1 MERPSATIHRRAA
14 RSCRAALAGAVLAV
28 GALVATAPGTTMAAG
43 AAARKPPLVLYASQ
57 GYDAAVAKAFEEATG
72 IDVELDTNATG
83 TLLDQVESS
92 RRHPRWG
99 VLWVD
104 GPTAFARLDQ
114 QHLLLRGFEPHVRWD
129 AQGAAAVPRDRSYV
143 PTGVTL
149 AEAEIYTTTVVSDP
163 PDTWQQLLEPAW
175 RGAVGMDNPAQSG
188 PTFPFIAG
196 MMQHLGGHD
205 GVKAGERYF
214 TELHDNGLVVHTT
227 NPTTLQAL
235 TSGKIKLALVQ
246 SSAAAGAA
254 RTDHDLA
261 VKYLPP
267 VTLLPSAIG
276 IDARAPKAERAE
288 AERFASFVLSPQG
301 QQVMQSATPDGGSL
315 YYPVVAGVQPPGT
328 LPPLSSLATQ
338 RITPYVWARREH
350 AIDAWFAAHVVR

>member
-1 MERPSATIHRRAA
+1 MQHAATIHRRLA
-14 RSCRAALAGAVLAV
+14 RHVRAVLAGTV
-28 GALVATAPGTTMAAG
+28 LAGGLLAAGAGAPAG
-43 AAARKPPLVLYASQ
+43 AAARRPPLVVYASQ
-57 GYDAAVAKAFEEATG
+57 GYGAAVAKAFEQATG
-72 IDVELDTNATG
+72 ITVTLDTNATG
-83 TLLDQVESS
+83 TLLRQVEAS

-114 QHLLLRGFEPHVRWD
+114 QHLLLRGFEPRVRWN
-129 AQGAAAVPRDRSYV
+129 AEGAAAVPRDRSYV

-149 AEAEIYTTTVVSDP
+149 TEAEIYTTTVVADP
-163 PDTWQQLLEPAW
+163 PDTWQALLRPEW

-214 TELHDNGLVVHTT
+214 TKLHHNGLVVRTT
-227 NPTTLQAL
+227 NPTTLQEL
-235 TSGKIKLALVQ
+235 TSGKIKVALVQ
-246 SSAAAGAA
+246 SFAAAGAV
-254 RTDHDLA
+254 RTDPHLA

-267 VTLLPSAIG
+267 VTLVPSAVG
-276 IDARAPKAERAE
+276 IDAKASRTERAE
-288 AERFASFVLSPQG
+288 AERFAAFVLSPRG

-315 YYPVVAGVQPPGT
+315 YYPVVAGVQAPAT
-328 LPPLSSLATQ
+328 LPALASVETQ
-338 RITPYVWARREH
+338 QITPYVWGRRER
-350 AIDAWFAAHVVR
+350 AITAWFSAHVAQ

>member
-1 MERPSATIHRRAA
+1 VQQPPAIHRRIA
-14 RSCRAALAGAVLAV
+14 RHCRGVLAGTV
-28 GALVATAPGTTMAAG
+28 LVAGLLVAAAPGVAPPAG
-43 AAARKPPLVLYASQ
+43 AAARRPPLVLYASQ
-57 GYDAAVAKAFEEATG
+57 GFDAAVAKAFQDATG
-72 IDVELDTNATG
+72 ITVELDTNAVG
-83 TLLDQVESS
+83 ALLGQVESS
-92 RRHPRWG
+92 RKHPRWG

-104 GPTAFARLDQ
+104 GPTAFAHLDQ
-114 QHLLLRGFEPHVRWD
+114 QHLLVRGFEPHVRWN
-129 AQGAAAVPRDRSYV
+129 AQGADAVPRDRSYV

-149 AEAEIYTTTVVSDP
+149 AEAEIYTTKVVSEP
-163 PDTWQQLLEPAW
+163 PASWQQLLQPEW
-175 RGAVGMDNPAQSG
+175 RDAVGMDNPAQSG

-214 TELHDNGLVVHTT
+214 TKLHDNGLVVRTT

-235 TSGKIKLALVQ
+235 TSGKIKVALVQ
-246 SSAAAGAA
+246 SSAAAGAV

-276 IDARAPKAERAE
+276 IDAKAPRAERAE
-288 AERFASFVLSPQG
+288 AERFAAFVLSPQG

-315 YYPVVAGVQPPGT
+315 YYPVVAGEQPAAT
-328 LPPLSSLATQ
+328 LPPLASVETQ

-350 AIDAWFAAHVVR
+350 AIDAWFTSHVVQ